1 MEFITSLNGPALYLV
16 IFFAKII
23 EVTLMTLRMV
33 YINKG
38 EKLIGSTIGFF
49 EVFIWL
55 LVVSSVLN
63 NITEDP
69 MKIVIYCLA
78 FAMGNYIGVTIENK
92 LAVGLSS
99 IQAIVPDEIGE
110 KIADK
115 LRENNFGV
123 TLAEGKGREELKKDI
138 LLVMLK
144 RKRISEAVSIINE
157 MSNEAL
163 ITVNDVKT
171 LSGGYIKK

>member
-16 IFFAKII
+16 IFCAKII

-123 TLAEGKGREELKKDI
+123 TLAEAKGREELKKDI